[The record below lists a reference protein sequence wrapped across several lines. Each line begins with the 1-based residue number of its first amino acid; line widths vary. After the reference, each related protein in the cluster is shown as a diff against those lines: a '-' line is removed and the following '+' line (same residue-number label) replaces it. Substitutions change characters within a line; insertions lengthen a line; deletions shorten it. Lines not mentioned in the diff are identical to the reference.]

1 MAYADNAERARAIY
15 QAFVDKDRD
24 VIEGLIGDPFSFT
37 SPYDDHI
44 DRATY
49 FERCWANA
57 DKIGGM
63 NIRHLQADGDE
74 VFVLYEVESKEG
86 PVFRNTEFLRF
97 RNGKLAEVEVF
108 FGEINGVEQK
118 P

>member
-15 QAFVDKDRD
+15 RAFVDKDRD
-24 VIEGLIGDPFSFT
+24 AIEGLIGEPFSFT

-44 DRATY
+44 DRETY

-57 DKIGGM
+57 GQIRGM
-63 NIRHLQADGDE
+63 RIRHLQADGDE
-74 VFVLYEVESKEG
+74 VFVLYEVESKDG

-97 RNGKLAEVEVF
+97 QNGKLAEVEVF

>member
-1 MAYADNAERARAIY
+1 MTCADNAERARAIY
-15 QAFVDKDRD
+15 QAYADKDRD
-24 VIEGLIGDPFSFT
+24 VVEALIGDPFSFT

-44 DRATY
+44 GRGAY

-57 DKIGGM
+57 DRIKAIE
-63 NIRHLQADGDE
+63 IRHLQADGDD
-74 VFVLYEVESKEG
+74 VFVLYEVEPREG

-97 RNGKLAEVEVF
+97 KDGKLAEVEVF
-108 FGEINGVEQK
+108 FGEVNGVEQK